1 MGLFK
6 KSKENP
12 TELEFHCENCGI
24 DFSRDSS
31 VCRKSIYPTFGN
43 NEMIYYFTHYPECET
58 QISMRYE

>member
-24 DFSRDSS
+24 DFSRDSYALPR
-31 VCRKSIYPTFGN
+31 V
-43 NEMIYYFTHYPECET
+43 
-58 QISMRYE
+58 